1 MCESDDG
8 ADEDEEDD
16 ADVES
21 QKPSQLASQVWTHS
35 KELFMCILSFF
46 VSQEKTLSYK
56 NAGHVG
62 FAAGQVG
69 FAAGQVGFAAGQV
82 GFQAT
87 CPAGWVAVGTIF
99 EAC

>member
-35 KELFMCILSFF
+35 KELVMCILSFF

-69 FAAGQVGFAAGQV
+69 FQV
-82 GFQAT
+82 T
-87 CPAGWVAVGTIF
+87 CPAGWVAVGIFF

>member
-56 NAGHVG
+56 NV
-62 FAAGQVG
+62 GQVG
-69 FAAGQVGFAAGQV
+69 FAAGQVDFKV
-82 GFQAT
+82 T
-87 CPAGWVAVGTIF
+87 CRAGWVAVETIF
-99 EAC
+99 ETW